1 MKRMQFY
8 MAWISTLVLLLGT
21 TDMAGCG
28 SKDSMP
34 AAAAAQQPA
43 GTPDPTTNQDQQ
55 GQQTPQAPTPEQVQQ
70 QNESVAAQNPPQT
83 QLPEVSLTADGL
95 DELLAPIALYPDPVL
110 AIMLQAS
117 VNPQEVMDGGNWL
130 TVGDNDKLKEAALDE
145 ATKKAGFTPVMMA
158 LLHFGPVVD
167 MMCTQFDWTKQLGAA
182 YAADPKAVLDSVQRL
197 RAQAVDTGAL
207 KSSSQMTVDVKQDQ
221 GKQVVALE
229 PTNPKVVY
237 VPQYNPDQVFGTTT
251 TTTTANGVTTTT
263 TTTTGAAAPA
273 PSTSTNT
280 NTTTVV
286 KEKEGVSTGTAVLIG
301 LLSFG
306 AGMAVGSAIN
316 SNTYYYPAWG
326 YGGVWYGPRPYY
338 PPPYHPVY
346 YGGWHGGYGYNRPVH
361 YGNVNI
367 NVNNNYY
374 NRFNNNS
381 NLNPNYQPR
390 PVPYNSN
397 PNSNYARSAGNN
409 AAANRGVKYNGS
421 SNYRGAT
428 TYQGANNRQP
438 NTGNV
443 QNRPGGANGANAGN
457 RPGGANAGN
466 AAVQRPAGG
475 NAASNP
481 NVQRPAT
488 GGANNNWKGQ
498 TTYQG
503 GNKAGGAN
511 AGANNRMNTGNTPTR
526 NPSGDRGFGQP
537 GGTRPTTGNMQNSRP
552 ATGNTPAARPTTG
565 NMPTSRPAGN
575 TQPAARPATQPAN
588 RPAPTTQP
596 ANRPA
601 PTTQQ
606 ANRPQTSNGGA
617 LAGGSN
623 AKADR
628 AASNRGRQSMGA
640 PQQRSGGGKPAAG
653 QQRRQ

>member
-8 MAWISTLVLLLGT
+8 MAWISTLVLLVGT
-21 TDMAGCG
+21 TDLAGCG
-28 SKDSMP
+28 PKDSMP
-34 AAAAAQQPA
+34 AAAAAQQSASAPA
-43 GTPDPTTNQDQQ
+43 ATTDQQ
-55 GQQTPQAPTPEQVQQ
+55 APQDSQAPTSDQIQQ
-70 QNESVAAQNPPQT
+70 QNEVAAAQNPPQT
-83 QLPEVSLTADGL
+83 QLPQVSLTADGL

-130 TVGDNDKLKEAALDE
+130 TVGDNSKLKEAALDE
-145 ATKKAGFTPVMMA
+145 ASKKAGFTPVMMA

-207 KSSSQMTVDVKQDQ
+207 KSSPQMTVDVKQDQ
-221 GKQVVALE
+221 GKQVVQLE
-229 PTNPKVVY
+229 PTDPKVIY

-263 TTTTGAAAPA
+263 TTTTGAAAPTT
-273 PSTSTNT
+273 STSTNS
-280 NTTTVV
+280 TTVV

-306 AGMAVGSAIN
+306 AGMAVGAAIN

-326 YGGVWYGPRPYY
+326 HGGVWYGPRPYY

-346 YGGWHGGYGYNRPVH
+346 YGGWHGGYAYNRPVH
-361 YGNVNI
+361 YGNTNVNI

-381 NLNPNYQPR
+381 NLNPNYKPR
-390 PVPYNSN
+390 PVPYNTN
-397 PNSNYARSAGNN
+397 ANSAYAKSAGNY
-409 AAANRGVKYNGS
+409 AGANRGVKYNGS
-421 SNYRGAT
+421 SNYKGAT
-428 TYQGANNRQP
+428 TYQGTNNRQP
-438 NTGNV
+438 NTANV
-443 QNRPGGANGANAGN
+443 QNRPGD
-457 RPGGANAGN
+457 
-466 AAVQRPAGG
+466 
-475 NAASNP
+475 
-481 NVQRPAT
+481 VQRPAT
-488 GGANNNWKGQ
+488 GAGNNNWKGQ

-503 GNKAGGAN
+503 ANKAGGAN
-511 AGANNRMNTGNTPTR
+511 AGANNRMNTGNTPTT

-537 GGTRPTTGNMQNSRP
+537 GGTRPNTGNMQTSRP
-552 ATGNTPAARPTTG
+552 ATGNTAAARPTTG
-565 NMPTSRPAGN
+565 NMPTARPAGE
-575 TQPAARPATQPAN
+575 AARPATQPAN

-596 ANRPA
+596 ANRP
-601 PTTQQ
+601 
-606 ANRPQTSNGGA
+606 QTSNGGA

-623 AKADR
+623 TKADR

-640 PQQRSGGGKPAAG
+640 PQQRSGSGKPATTP
-653 QQRRQ
+653 QRRQ